1 MEFTKVVAERYSCKN
16 FSTRKVEAEKLTEI
30 LEAGRLAPTAKNFQ
44 EQRIY
49 VLQSEESLAKLDKVT
64 PCRYGAPTCLV
75 VAFDKNSVFTYPGG
89 KRDSGVEDAAIVA
102 THLMLAAA
110 NAGVDS
116 CWLNFFDPDE
126 LAKELGLPENEEVL
140 MRRSHTCN
148 TKKHPE
154 MLPGVF
160 ALLSDDAPVFGF
172 VVIGGHAVVGIHPVG
187 RRLAVG
193 REAPEG
199 EGRIV
204 QLGGVGGG
212 LCHLPDVGLRLVAE
226 AALGQTKRPLGRDI
240 AGADAAGISLRPL
253 PL

>member
-44 EQRIY
+44 EQRVY

-116 CWLNFFDPDE
+116 GWPRPPRIF
-126 LAKELGLPENEEVL
+126 
-140 MRRSHTCN
+140 RSSASMCCSR
-148 TKKHPE
+148 KK
-154 MLPGVF
+154 
-160 ALLSDDAPVFGF
+160 AWQSST
-172 VVIGGHAVVGIHPVG
+172 
-187 RRLAVG
+187 R
-193 REAPEG
+193 
-199 EGRIV
+199 
-204 QLGGVGGG
+204 
-212 LCHLPDVGLRLVAE
+212 
-226 AALGQTKRPLGRDI
+226 
-240 AGADAAGISLRPL
+240 
-253 PL
+253 